1 MNTSSIDNGYWLYAG
16 SCDAPES
23 PRILTRTEKG
33 QALTH
38 LEMDVN
44 LASLLHTVVTS
55 STEDEIAEQDTAF
68 ERTKPTREQEKA
80 GLFATFSYAKVIHS
94 GSEGEEV
101 LVEYPPVKVKVQH
114 TTDEIRYKLA
124 NEQIPGSF
132 DIAENLNVTGS
143 VNAAKDLR
151 VAGTGSFD
159 GDVYI
164 VGNLYVN
171 GVMFGNLSRQ
181 EYHPT
186 EMSLDTYP
194 EPARRVEP
202 KKGVRSGTSKYY
214 TQEEVDQMLQNLRE
228 ELLREIHGPEEK

>member
-1 MNTSSIDNGYWLYAG
+1 MNSGSIDNGYWMYLG
-16 SCDAPES
+16 SCEAPES

-55 STEDEIAEQDTAF
+55 STGDEIAEQDTTF

-80 GLFATFSYAKVIHS
+80 GLFATFSYAAVKH
-94 GSEGEEV
+94 GEGEDEQI
-101 LVEYPPVKVKVQH
+101 LVQYPPVMVKVQH

-186 EMSLDTYP
+186 TESLQTYP
-194 EPARRVEP
+194 QPYERKGEPVETGERP
-202 KKGVRSGTSKYY
+202 EYY
-214 TQEEVDQMLQNLRE
+214 TREQVDQLLQNLRD
-228 ELLREIHGPEEK
+228 ELLREIYGPEEG